1 MHRRVLNLR
10 RNLYKN
16 KTKISLAIFIVFC
29 CAVVGKIGFSYFYTI
44 GNISGNTTINTLGFS
59 PIVNDSAQR
68 NQSINLS
75 ETITN
80 NKNLAPGAI
89 GKFNIDIDFSSVES
103 DSAYR
108 ISFDRSNIPNNIK
121 FYVDENLTKEITVI
135 DGTQLAEYNNKTAE
149 HYIYWK
155 WIYSDTPESNA
166 NDSLYMNTNITVPY
180 TVEIMQRTNYSSV
193 KINNMKRPTG
203 RVYLSGNSGSFNIN
217 LDFDGF
223 ESSSNY
229 NIYFNKDNKSSVL
242 HLYTDSEFQNE
253 ISSLPVSYDGV
264 NNLVNNTIYWRLDD
278 SSRTNLYY
286 IVY

>member
-1 MHRRVLNLR
+1 MHRRVLNLK

-16 KTKISLAIFIVFC
+16 KTKISLIIFIVFC
-29 CAVVGKIGFSYFYTI
+29 CTIIGKIGYSYFFTK
-44 GNISGNTTINTLGFS
+44 GNFNGNAEVNVLGFS
-59 PIVNDSAQR
+59 PTINGSNDRTQT
-68 NQSINLS
+68 INL
-75 ETITN
+75 EDTIIN
-80 NKNLAPGAI
+80 EKNLAPGAI
-89 GKFNIDIDFSSVES
+89 GKFNIDIDFTNAEMNSS
-103 DSAYR
+103 YR

-149 HYIYWK
+149 HIIYWK
-155 WIYSDTPESNA
+155 WIYSNTPESNA
-166 NDSLYMNTNITVPY
+166 NDSLYMNKNITLPY
-180 TVEIMQRTNYSSV
+180 NIEIMQRTDYSSV

-217 LDFDGF
+217 LDFDGL
-223 ESSSNY
+223 ESGTNY
-229 NIYFNKDNKSSVL
+229 NIYFNKDNKLSAL

>member
-68 NQSINLS
+68 NQSINLR

-89 GKFNIDIDFSSVES
+89 GKFNIDIDFSNVES

-223 ESSSNY
+223 MSGSNY

>member
-1 MHRRVLNLR
+1 MHRRVLNLK

-16 KTKISLAIFIVFC
+16 KTKISLIIFIAFC
-29 CAVVGKIGFSYFYTI
+29 CAIIGKIGYSYFFTK
-44 GNISGNTTINTLGFS
+44 GNFNGNSSVNVLGFS
-59 PIVNDSAQR
+59 PTINGSNDRTQ
-68 NQSINLS
+68 NINL
-75 ETITN
+75 EDTIIN
-80 NKNLAPGAI
+80 EKNLAPGPI
-89 GKFNIDIDFSSVES
+89 GKFNIDIDFTNAEMNSS
-103 DSAYR
+103 YR

-149 HYIYWK
+149 HIINWK
-155 WIYSDTPESNA
+155 WIYSNTPESNA
-166 NDSLYMNTNITVPY
+166 NDSLYMNKNITLPY
-180 TVEIMQRTNYSSV
+180 NIEIMQRTDYSTV

-203 RVYLSGNSGSFNIN
+203 RVYLSGSSGSFNIN

-223 ESSSNY
+223 ESGSNY

-278 SSRTNLYY
+278 SSSTNLYY

>member
-1 MHRRVLNLR
+1 MHRRFLNLK

-16 KTKISLAIFIVFC
+16 KNKISITIFIFLC
-29 CAVVGKIGFSYFYTI
+29 CIVIGKTGYSYFFTN
-44 GNISGNTTINTLGFS
+44 GGFSGNTSVNVLGFS
-59 PIVNDSAQR
+59 PLVNNSIDRTQI
-68 NQSINLS
+68 INLTD
-75 ETITN
+75 TITN
-80 NKNLAPGAI
+80 GKNLAPGAI
-89 GKFNIDIDFSSVES
+89 GKFNVDIDFTNAEMNSS
-103 DSAYR
+103 YR

-149 HYIYWK
+149 HIIYWK

-193 KINNMKRPTG
+193 KINDMKRPTG

-223 ESSSNY
+223 ESGTNY
-229 NIYFNKDNKSSVL
+229 NVYFNKDNKSSVL

>member
-1 MHRRVLNLR
+1 MHRRVLNFK

-16 KTKISLAIFIVFC
+16 KTKTSLTIFIVFC
-29 CAVVGKIGFSYFYTI
+29 CIVIGKIGFSYLYTSGNLNGSTNVNI
-44 GNISGNTTINTLGFS
+44 LAVSPTINGSNDRTQNISLEDTI
-59 PIVNDSAQR
+59 
-68 NQSINLS
+68 IN
-75 ETITN
+75 E
-80 NKNLAPGAI
+80 KNLAPGAI
-89 GKFNIDIDFSSVES
+89 GKFNIDIDFTNTEMDSS
-103 DSAYR
+103 YR
-108 ISFDRSNIPNNIK
+108 ISFDRTNIPNNIK

-135 DGTQLAEYNNKTAE
+135 DGTQLSDYNNKTAE

-155 WIYSDTPESNA
+155 WTYSNTPESNA
-166 NDSLYMNTNITVPY
+166 NDSLYMNKNITLPY
-180 TVEIMQRTNYSSV
+180 NIEIMQRNDYSSV

-203 RVYLSGNSGSFNIN
+203 RVYLSGSSGSFNIN

-223 ESSSNY
+223 ESGTNY
-229 NIYFNKDNKSSVL
+229 TVYFNKDNKSSVL

-253 ISSLPVSYDGV
+253 ISSMQVSYDGT